1 MNDAL
6 DIIYLLLLAVFGS
19 LTLYTL
25 FTSMMQA
32 TQLKQDLLNL
42 SGQLDEREQ
51 RLEEIRQEMRQ
62 MDGENNLLSQE
73 REALEAQEACMRQLE
88 KSYRRV
94 APDDGDAV

>member
-32 TQLKQDLLNL
+32 TQLKQDLLNVDQ
-42 SGQLDEREQ
+42 QLHEREE
-51 RLEEIRQEMRQ
+51 RLEEIRQDMRQ
-62 MDGENNLLSQE
+62 MDSENSLLAQE

-88 KSYRRV
+88 KSYRRA
-94 APDDGDAV
+94 APEDGAA

>member
-6 DIIYLLLLAVFGS
+6 DIVYLLLLAIFGS

-32 TQLKQDLLNL
+32 TQLKQDLFNL
-42 SGQLDEREQ
+42 AQQLQEREE
-51 RLEEIRQEMRQ
+51 RLEEIRQNMREM
-62 MDGENNLLSQE
+62 DSENTFLAQE

-88 KSYRRV
+88 KSYRRA
-94 APDDGDAV
+94 APDDDEI